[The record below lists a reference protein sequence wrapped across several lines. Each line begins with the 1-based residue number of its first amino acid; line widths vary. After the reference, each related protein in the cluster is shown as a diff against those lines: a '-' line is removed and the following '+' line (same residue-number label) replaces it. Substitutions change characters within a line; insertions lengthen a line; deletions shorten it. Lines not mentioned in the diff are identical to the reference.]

1 MNMRQLLKQAEQMRE
16 KLQSELS
23 EVIVEVSVGDGM
35 VTMKMNGHKTLI
47 GVTIDPEVMDPEDP
61 GVLQDLIVAGVN
73 QASKRIEET
82 TVEKMGFIASDLP
95 SIF

>member
-1 MNMRQLLKQAEQMRE
+1 MNIRQMMKRAQEMNE

-23 EVIVEVSVGDGM
+23 KMIVEVSVGDGM

-61 GVLQDLIVAGVN
+61 DVLQDLIVAGVN
-73 QASKRIEET
+73 QASKKIDET
-82 TVEKMGFIASDLP
+82 AAEKLGVLASDLP
-95 SIF
+95 SLF

>member
-1 MNMRQLLKQAEQMRE
+1 MNMRKLLKQAEQMKE

-23 EVIVEVSVGDGM
+23 EMIVEVSVGDGM
-35 VTMKMNGHKTLI
+35 VTVKMNGHKTLI

-61 GVLQDLIVAGVN
+61 GLLQDLIVAGVN

-82 TVEKMGFIASDLP
+82 MREKMGSMTSDYP
-95 SIF
+95 GFF

>member
-1 MNMRQLLKQAEQMRE
+1 MNIRQMMKQAQEMNE

-23 EVIVEVSVGDGM
+23 KMIVEVSVGDGM

-61 GVLQDLIVAGVN
+61 GLLQDLIVAGVN
-73 QASKRIEET
+73 QASKKIDET
-82 TVEKMGFIASDLP
+82 AAEKLGVLASDLTGL
-95 SIF
+95 F